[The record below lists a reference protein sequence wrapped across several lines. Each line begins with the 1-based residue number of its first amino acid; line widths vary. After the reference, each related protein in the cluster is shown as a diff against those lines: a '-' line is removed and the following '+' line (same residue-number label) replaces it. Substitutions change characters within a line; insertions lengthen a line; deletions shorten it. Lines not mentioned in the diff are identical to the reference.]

1 MEIKVGFE
9 TAKQQRTFNDIY
21 QEYYHQCFLFAKSYT
36 HLSTIAQDIAS
47 EAMIALWKAMKEE
60 HIANIQAYLM
70 TSIKNRSLDY
80 LRHERMKIEAHENLL
95 YAEQYE
101 LEFRITTLESCNPET
116 LFSEEVQTILE
127 QTLQSLPTQTRK
139 VFEMSRFENKSIKEI
154 AAILNIS
161 IKGVDYHIA
170 KALKVLRVNLK
181 DYLSI
186 FFFLLNYFFCKVH

>member
-9 TAKQQRTFNDIY
+9 RAKQEKTFNDIY
-21 QEYYHQCFLFAKSYT
+21 QEFYHRCFLFAKSYT
-36 HLSTIAQDIAS
+36 HLSAVAQDIAS

-80 LRHERMKIEAHENLL
+80 LRHERMKIDAHENLL

-101 LEFRITTLESCNPET
+101 LEFRIRTLESCNPET

-127 QTLQSLPTQTRK
+127 QTLQSLPDQTRK
-139 VFEMSRFENKSIKEI
+139 IFEMSRFENKSIKEI
-154 AAILNIS
+154 STTLNIS

-170 KALKVLRVNLK
+170 KALKLLRVNLK

-186 FFFLLNYFFCKVH
+186 CLFLLN